1 SRLLIVNHH
10 LFFADLAVKTAAA
23 RRGWGG
29 AGVLPP
35 YDAVIFD
42 EAHQLEDIATEF
54 FGTRLSRARMDTMLR
69 DTDRAFVSSGLADRI
84 LGHGEGTAISSAVRV
99 ASEAFFDR
107 VTRLASGAEGKVL
120 LPSDAWSGEML

>member
-42 EAHQLEDIATEF
+42 EAHQLEDIATDF

-69 DTDRAFVSSGLADRI
+69 DTDRAFVASGLADRI
-84 LGHGEGTAISSAVRV
+84 LAKGEGTAITAIVREAGERFF
-99 ASEAFFDR
+99 AS
-107 VTRLASGAEGKVL
+107 LAQKAGG
-120 LPSDAWSGEML
+120 